1 MKKKAILKISPGGDR
16 VRTHHG
22 FQAAAGEWPETHH
35 GFTHHGF
42 THHGFTH
49 HGFTHHGFPGGG
61 DPEVSVATHHG
72 FLLTFSEAPKQIFV
86 ERDAQ
91 GNLVLSFGE

>member
-22 FQAAAGEWPETHH
+22 FQAAAGAWPETHH

-42 THHGFTH
+42 THHGF
-49 HGFTHHGFPGGG
+49 GGG
-61 DPEVSVATHHG
+61 DPEVSLATHHG
-72 FLLTFSEAPKQIFV
+72 FLLTFSEAPRQIFV
-86 ERDAQ
+86 ERDEQ